1 MALQKQQVAVNFGR
15 GLDTKTDPWQVPV
28 GSFLNLENTVFNKI
42 GRLEKRNGFEQ
53 IGSLPNQNVYGLAT
67 FKDQLTLLGDSL
79 FAYQDGGTFLNRGP
93 YRPCKVESKSLL
105 KNIFNH
111 IQSDAAVSGDL
122 TCVAYTIELGGGL
135 FGYQYAILNANT
147 GQMVVNRTTLTGVGG
162 NPNGSPRVILYNN
175 HFVIVYSVLVGAA
188 DQLQFIRIPVN
199 NLVASAPVTLT
210 TDFDYVTTGSFD
222 LVVGQSNLYAAW
234 NRASGAGVYAAII
247 DVGFNVGS
255 PVLIEALRIADLM
268 SLSFDSDSSFNNLS
282 IVYYD
287 ATAELGIIA
296 INDLNLSSVLAP
308 TTFYSAV
315 VLGLGIVNLSSIT
328 NAGVCTIAYEE
339 EREYAYNSVP
349 NNNLMTIDVDS
360 LGSLGLINFVVNGNG
375 LGSKIFEI
383 DNVRYVVTT
392 HEDVIQ
398 DAYFVTDLS
407 GNVIAQFAYTNGDGY
422 VTRGV
427 PSVTVIDNV
436 AKLSFLLKT
445 GTQSGATGAT
455 EPAGINQLSL
465 TVGEVPV
472 YSAEL
477 GNNLNIS
484 GGIQWSYDGVLPVE
498 NNFLLYP
505 ENVGLNPVTTGSMTP
520 QQYTYQV
527 VYEWVDNQ
535 GNVFTSAPSE
545 PAIIT
550 LVAPDD
556 GVEVNVPTLRLGY
569 KTTSTLIK
577 IFRSSVAEPVF
588 TFVGELGN
596 DPTVKFVTFTDTQ
609 ADSAIIGNEILY
621 TNGGVLPN
629 QSGPPCS
636 AITIYDNRLWT
647 VSSENPDIIYYS
659 KLVIPGEPVEMT
671 DFQSLYIAPTQSA
684 QGTTGSVTALAPLDD
699 KLIIFKEDAIYY
711 LNGTGPDATGAN
723 SQYSEPIF
731 VTSTVGCKYP
741 KSIVFIPNG
750 LMFQSD
756 KGIWLLGRDLSTNYI
771 GAQVEDFTTDAET
784 ITALNIPNTN
794 QVRFIMTSGI
804 TLMYDYF
811 FQQWGSFTG
820 IGSLAATL
828 YNQLHT
834 YFDQYGR
841 LFTEKPG
848 SYVDGQN
855 PVEMRFKTNWFA
867 MSGILGFQRA
877 YFLFMLGQYLS
888 PHKLFINVSYD
899 FNPNATQQLIVTPDN
914 FASVFGGNPV
924 FGSGYVFGGPSQV
937 EKWRLMLQQQKCD
950 SIQFEFIEQ
959 YDPSYGV
966 QPGAGLTMS
975 GLNFVVGVKSGYPT
989 ISRFNTAG

>member
-1 MALQKQQVAVNFGR
+1 MPLQKQQVAVNFGQ

-28 GSFLNLENTVFNKI
+28 GNFLNLENTVFNKI

-53 IGSLPNQNVYGLAT
+53 IGSLPNENVYGLAT

-93 YRPCKVESKSLL
+93 YRPCKVESQSLL

-111 IQSDAAVSGDL
+111 IQSDSAVSGDL
-122 TCVAYTIELGGGL
+122 TCVAYTTDLGGGS
-135 FGYQYAILNANT
+135 FGYEYAILNANT
-147 GQMVVNRTTLTGVGG
+147 GQMVLNRTALTGVGG

-175 HFVIVYSVLVGAA
+175 HFVIVYSVLVGAV

-199 NLVASAPVTLT
+199 NLIPTAPSTIS
-210 TDFDYVTTGSFD
+210 TDFDYISGGNFD
-222 LVVGQSNLYAAW
+222 LVVGQSNLYVAW
-234 NRASGAGVYAAII
+234 NRASGNGIYAAII

-255 PVLIEALRIADLM
+255 PVLIEAARVANVM
-268 SLSFDSDSSFNNLS
+268 SVSFDSDSSFNNLS

-287 ATAELGIIA
+287 NAAGLGRIA

-308 TTFYSAV
+308 TTYFTSIPPFDI
-315 VLGLGIVNLSSIT
+315 LNLTSLSS
-328 NAGVCTIAYEE
+328 AGVCTIIYEE
-339 EREYAYNSVP
+339 EGVYPYNLTANHSTKKV
-349 NNNLMTIDVDS
+349 DVNTAGTV
-360 LGSLGLINFVVNGNG
+360 GSTTLVVDGNG
-375 LGSKIFEI
+375 LGSKAFEI
-383 DNVRYVVTT
+383 DNVPYVVTT
-392 HEDVIQ
+392 HQDVIQ
-398 DAYFVTDLS
+398 DGYFVTDLS
-407 GNVIAQFAYTNGDGY
+407 GNVIAQFSYTRGDGY

-427 PSVTVIDNV
+427 PGVTVIDNV

-455 EPAGINQLSL
+455 EPAGINQISL
-465 TVGEVPV
+465 TVGGVPV

-505 ENVGLNPVTTGSMTP
+505 ENVALSPLTTGSMTP
-520 QQYTYQV
+520 QEYTYQV

-535 GNVFTSAPSE
+535 GNVVTSAPSE
-545 PAIIT
+545 PVAIT

-556 GVEVNVPTLRLGY
+556 AVQVDVPTLRLGY
-569 KTTSTLIK
+569 KTAGTLIK
-577 IFRSSVAEPVF
+577 IFRRSVAEPVF
-588 TFVGELGN
+588 TFVGGLGN
-596 DPTVKFVTFTDTQ
+596 DPTVNFVTFTDTQ
-609 ADSAIIGNEILY
+609 ADASIIGNEILY
-621 TNGGVLPN
+621 TNGGILPN

-636 AITIYDNRLWT
+636 AITIFDNRLWV

-671 DFQSLYIAPTQSA
+671 DFQSLYISPTQSA
-684 QGTTGSVTALAPLDD
+684 QGTTGSVTALAPMDD

-731 VTSTVGCKYP
+731 ITSTVGCRYP

-771 GAQVEDFTTDAET
+771 GSQVEDYTTTAET

-794 QVRFIMTSGI
+794 QVRFIMDSGI

-820 IGSLAATL
+820 IGSIAATL

-841 LFTEKPG
+841 LFTENPG
-848 SYVDGQN
+848 SYLDGQN

-867 MSGILGFQRA
+867 MAGIQGFQRA
-877 YFLFMLGQYLS
+877 YFLFILGQYLS

-914 FASVFGGNPV
+914 YASVFGGNPV

-950 SIQFEFIEQ
+950 SVQFEFIEQ
-959 YDPSYGV
+959 YDPTYGV

-975 GLNFVVGVKSGYPT
+975 GLNFVVGVKSGYST